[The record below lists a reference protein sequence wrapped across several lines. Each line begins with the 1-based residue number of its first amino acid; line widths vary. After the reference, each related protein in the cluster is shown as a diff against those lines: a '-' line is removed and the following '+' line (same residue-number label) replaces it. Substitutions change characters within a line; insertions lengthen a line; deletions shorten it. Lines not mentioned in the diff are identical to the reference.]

1 MKLNYKQTFLIGFG
15 FFASSIAWSM
25 YNSFVPILL
34 GKYLASTLLIGAVMT
49 IDNIFGVIFQPLF
62 GAISDKTRTRF
73 GRRMPYILIGIP
85 ICAVAFSI
93 IPWTSSL
100 FSLMAVVIIFN
111 LVMSTWRAPVVALM
125 PDLTPASLRS
135 QANGIINFMGGL
147 GNLFSFFVGGLL
159 FKAGGMPLPFFSSAL
174 LMLVAVVVL
183 KLFVNE
189 KDSVL
194 QHDRQLSEEYAQN
207 VQTIQT
213 QQAEEAEQTNTATTD
228 VTKAS
233 PKKSLIFLLFA
244 ILFWFTGYNA
254 VETFFSLYV
263 INTLKDSV
271 GNLLTAGDASL
282 LLAMFSVTFLV
293 FSIPAGIISTKI
305 GRKAT
310 ILIGLFGVMTVFGAM
325 MFLNNILALRILLL
339 IGGVFWACV
348 NINSLPMVVEMAQWK
363 DIGKYTGYYYFFSFS
378 AAIISPILFGYIRDV
393 VIRYDVIFAYSATA
407 FGLAIL
413 CMLFVK
419 HGEVEKTTFAI
430 PNKK

>member
-34 GKYLASTLLIGAVMT
+34 EKYLISTALIGTVMT

-62 GAISDKTRTRF
+62 GTISDKTRTRF
-73 GRRMPYILIGIP
+73 GRRMPYILLGIP
-85 ICAVAFSI
+85 ICAIAFSI

-125 PDLTPASLRS
+125 PDLTPAPLRS

-147 GNLFSFFVGGLL
+147 GSLFSFFVGGLL
-159 FKAGGMPLPFFSSAL
+159 FKVGGMPLPFFASAL

-183 KLFVNE
+183 KIFIKE
-189 KDSVL
+189 KESVL
-194 QHDRQLSEEYAQN
+194 QHDQEIYDDITKKMHARNLPTEELGQSD
-207 VQTIQT
+207 TKS
-213 QQAEEAEQTNTATTD
+213 TD
-228 VTKAS
+228 DGKTS
-233 PKKSLIFLLFA
+233 PKRSLIFLLFA

-263 INTLKDSV
+263 VNTLKDSA
-271 GNLLTAGDASL
+271 GKFLTAGDASL
-282 LLAMFSVTFLV
+282 LLAMFSVTFLF
-293 FSIPAGIISTKI
+293 FSIPAGFISTKI
-305 GRKAT
+305 GRKTT
-310 ILIGLFGVMTVFGAM
+310 ILIGLFGVMTLFATM
-325 MFLNNILALRILLL
+325 MFVDNIWGLRILLL
-339 IGGVFWACV
+339 LGGIFWACV

-363 DIGKYTGYYYFFSFS
+363 DIGKYTGYYYFFAFG
-378 AAIISPILFGYIRDV
+378 AAIISPILFGFIRDILV
-393 VIRYDVIFAYSATA
+393 RYDVIFAYSAIA
-407 FGLAIL
+407 FGLAII

-419 HGEVEKTTFAI
+419 HGEAHVK
-430 PNKK
+430 